1 LVILLY
7 TYQISPIYI
16 ASHSI
21 MTETLTLTAK
31 KTSVQ
36 TPQLLYFD
44 ILHYLTILFYIYII
58 IYYIVR

>member
-1 LVILLY
+1 
-7 TYQISPIYI
+7 
-16 ASHSI
+16 